1 MHEEEKEITEET
13 IPRVIEQLREKFGDA
28 LLEEA
33 ESENG
38 VVVIVN
44 KEKSYA
50 LLEYLKTELAYSF
63 LVDVTAV
70 DNSNLESELM
80 KFDYAR
86 FMVVYHLYTYQ
97 GETPRLRVK
106 VPVHEKEL
114 KIQSVTDLWK
124 GANWLE
130 RETYDMFGIDFEGH
144 PDLRRI
150 LMPDDFEGHPLQKD
164 YPLRGRG
171 ERARFNFET
180 QNVSHDLK

>member
-171 ERARFNFET
+171 ERESFNFEK
-180 QNVSHDLK
+180 QNV

>member
-1 MHEEEKEITEET
+1 MSEEEKEITEET
-13 IPRVIEQLREKFGDA
+13 IPRVLEQLKEKFGDA
-28 LLEEA
+28 LLEDA

-38 VVVIVN
+38 VVVVVN
-44 KEKSYA
+44 KEKSYT

-80 KFDYAR
+80 KYNYAR

-106 VPVHEKEL
+106 VPVHEKDL

-130 RETYDMFGIDFEGH
+130 RETHDMFGIDFEGH

-150 LMPDDFEGHPLQKD
+150 LMPDDFEGHPLRKD

-171 ERARFNFET
+171 ERERFNFEK
-180 QNVSHDLK
+180 QNA

>member
-1 MHEEEKEITEET
+1 MREEEKEITEKT
-13 IPRVIEQLREKFGDA
+13 IPRVLEQLREKFGDA
-28 LLEEA
+28 LLEDA
-33 ESENG
+33 ETENG
-38 VVVIVN
+38 VVVVVN

-50 LLEYLKTELAYSF
+50 LLEYLKTDLAYAF

-80 KFDYAR
+80 KYDYAR

-97 GETPRLRVK
+97 GGTPRLRVK
-106 VPVHEKEL
+106 VPVNEKNL
-114 KIQSVTDLWK
+114 KIQSVADLWK

-171 ERARFNFET
+171 ERESFNFEK
-180 QNVSHDLK
+180 QNV